1 LLSLIFALAL
11 AAQDQQP
18 APPEAPA
25 PAPDA
30 ATRRSGGPHSQRRA
44 QDDYQFVG
52 WCYGA
57 LRGYLDLHDEVMPE
71 VTAHREHLPPAG
83 LEPAGRSEGLCHM
96 EKDGRAK
103 LKMFQ
108 TALTAAERASPRP
121 INVQGAAAV
130 RQGQNIW
137 RASGDV
143 TKARKAQEWMS
154 WVLPARCE
162 RIAGSLEARAKL
174 SGAALRANAPKEEP
188 APEKLPEARP
198 EAGPAQ

>member
-1 LLSLIFALAL
+1 LLYLIFALAL
-11 AAQDQQP
+11 AAQDPQP

-25 PAPDA
+25 PAADA
-30 ATRRSGGPHSQRRA
+30 ATPVDPVDRIPNGAPK
-44 QDDYQFVG
+44 DDYQFVG

-71 VTAHREHLPPAG
+71 VTRIESTFRRPGSNLQDDLKVYA
-83 LEPAGRSEGLCHM
+83 SM
-96 EKDGRAK
+96 EKDGHAK

-174 SGAALRANAPKEEP
+174 SGAALRANAPQEEP
-188 APEKLPEARP
+188 PVEKPPEAAP
-198 EAGPAQ
+198 DPANP